1 MDMAQYNC
9 TVNNAGPAANGAEA
23 PSPPGP
29 VVYINLT
36 DEGGAFQGRWFYA
49 ADNTKSEMLA
59 VALTA
64 MSLQATVLAF
74 IVDPPNEFTQIYRF
88 YVNGG

>member
-1 MDMAQYNC
+1 MPWYNC
-9 TVNNAGPAANGAEA
+9 TVNNAGPAADGAEA

-36 DEGGAFQGRWFYA
+36 DEGGAFVGRWFYA
-49 ADNTKSEMLA
+49 ADNSRSEMLA

-64 MSLQATVLAF
+64 ISLQATVSVATA
-74 IVDPPNEFTQIYRF
+74 DPPDEFTQIYRF
-88 YVNGG
+88 YINNAV